1 MCHTQD
7 EPDYAHPIR
16 ILPTVTRME
25 LIDNRKMLHEEDRG
39 RVFAAQ
45 NVQVELSYQDG
56 GRTLKVFVTERSAR

>member
-1 MCHTQD
+1 
-7 EPDYAHPIR
+7 
-16 ILPTVTRME
+16 ME